1 MALQYMTL
9 ISSGD
14 RGVGH
19 TAANWQDDM
28 NASPPPSAGAH
39 SSSGT
44 PNAVRDPKKPA
55 VKMSIADYKNM
66 KTTGLKPPP
75 GAPTATPES
84 KRGSDATEY
93 RPGHTRNTS
102 STSVDTPMARI
113 SSLEGDRRRNGAD
126 VPVKAERKAPIPT
139 ER

>member
-1 MALQYMTL
+1 MSLQYMTL

-28 NASPPPSAGAH
+28 NSSPPLSAGAQ

-44 PNAVRDPKKPA
+44 PNANRDPKKPA
-55 VKMSIADYKNM
+55 VKISIADYKNR
-66 KTTGLKPPP
+66 KTTGVKGLP
-75 GAPTATPES
+75 GPASATPES
-84 KRGSDATEY
+84 KRGPDASEY
-93 RPGHTRNTS
+93 RAGHARNTS
-102 STSVDTPMARI
+102 STSIDTPMARVP
-113 SSLEGDRRRNGAD
+113 SLEGDYKRNGVD
-126 VPVKAERKAPIPT
+126 STVKTEQKAPIPA